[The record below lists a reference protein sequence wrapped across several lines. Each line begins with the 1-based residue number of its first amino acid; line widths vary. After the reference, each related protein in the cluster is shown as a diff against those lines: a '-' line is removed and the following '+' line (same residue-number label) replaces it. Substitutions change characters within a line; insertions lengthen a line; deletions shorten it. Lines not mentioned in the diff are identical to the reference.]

1 MAEKKYVGL
10 RPCPFCKGQAKR
22 ASCKYSGRLIGVST
36 GADGMPAGG
45 IYEELRWYAVK
56 CTKCGVSQPKR
67 TYHSREESDE
77 AWNRRA

>member
-1 MAEKKYVGL
+1 MAEKKYAGL
-10 RPCPFCKGQAKR
+10 KPCPFCKGQAKR
-22 ASCKYSGRLIGVST
+22 TSCKYSGELLRVETAS
-36 GADGMPAGG
+36 DGSPMRG